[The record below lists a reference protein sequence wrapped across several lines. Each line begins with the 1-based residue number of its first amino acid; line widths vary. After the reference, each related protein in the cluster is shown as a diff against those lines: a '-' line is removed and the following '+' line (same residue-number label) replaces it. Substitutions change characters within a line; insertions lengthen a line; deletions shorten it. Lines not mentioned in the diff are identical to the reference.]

1 MDSRRG
7 SLLDHGLAELVVSN
21 AVGNHDDAVGVDLLG
36 PRGGH
41 LTMKQTGVD
50 TDVGDLDVPIA
61 DDRSR
66 RDGACRS
73 SGGRSRLLLLGLQRL
88 GLDTHASLSLSH
100 EMFCDRMCSVLC
112 VKALRI
118 CLDEHRQVDTG
129 DDSPGIVALDESA
142 DLVERRAA
150 PQINEEEHLL
160 LVLEGSDCFL
170 DLGTEVVGAR
180 DHGNR
185 RLIAKDHR
193 ARLLDS
199 SCQVPVA
206 SKNNT
211 YHHITSFL
219 STYFLHDMKGVYLFG
234 LWNYS

>member
-1 MDSRRG
+1 
-7 SLLDHGLAELVVSN
+7 
-21 AVGNHDDAVGVDLLG
+21 
-36 PRGGH
+36 
-41 LTMKQTGVD
+41 
-50 TDVGDLDVPIA
+50 
-61 DDRSR
+61 
-66 RDGACRS
+66 
-73 SGGRSRLLLLGLQRL
+73 
-88 GLDTHASLSLSH
+88 
-100 EMFCDRMCSVLC
+100 MCSVLC
-112 VKALRI
+112 VKTLRI

-129 DDSPGIVALDESA
+129 DDSPGIVALDEPA

-150 PQINEEEHLL
+150 PQINEEGHLL

-170 DLGTEVVGAR
+170 DLGTEVVGAHARLER
-180 DHGNR
+180 DHGYR

-219 STYFLHDMKGVYLFG
+219 STYFLHDIKEVYLFG